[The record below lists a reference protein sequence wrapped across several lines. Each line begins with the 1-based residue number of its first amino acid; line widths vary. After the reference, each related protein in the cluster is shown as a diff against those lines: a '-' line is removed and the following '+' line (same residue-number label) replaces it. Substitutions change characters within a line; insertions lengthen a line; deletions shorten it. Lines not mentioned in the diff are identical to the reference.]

1 MITVLLVD
9 DQPHVLQGLEMLL
22 ELDDDVRVVATAGTA
37 EGAIEL
43 AHQLRPDVIIMDV
56 HLPGMDG
63 IGATRQL
70 RRELPASQVI
80 ILTLSGDATTR
91 QQALRAGAAAFVAK
105 HDMEGSLLAALR
117 EVVTAGLMNR
127 GP

>member
-1 MITVLLVD
+1 
-9 DQPHVLQGLEMLL
+9 
-22 ELDDDVRVVATAGTA
+22 
-37 EGAIEL
+37 
-43 AHQLRPDVIIMDV
+43 MDV